1 MTADA
6 KGEILELKST
16 INTMVDQLNT
26 FASEVTRVAR
36 EVGTEGKLGGQ
47 AQVKGVSGIWEDLTT
62 NVNTMA
68 ANLTNQVRA
77 IAEVARA
84 VTKGDFTRFITVEA
98 YGEMNTLKTIIN
110 EMICTLKE
118 MLIKTALANEAN
130 RAKTEFMANMS
141 HEIRTPMNGI
151 IGMTELALDTQLS
164 SEQRDYLKLVHS
176 SALGLLTII
185 NDILDFSKIEAG
197 KLDIEHIDMSLHET
211 LGDTLKALALK
222 AHEKGIELLSDIEP
236 TLPDKLIGDPVRLRQ
251 VIINLVGN
259 AIKFTS
265 KGEVVLSVQMQQ
277 RNADSVVLH
286 FAVRDTGIG
295 IPADKLSVI
304 FEAFSQ
310 ADGSITRKYGG
321 TGLGLTISTRL
332 VQLMQGKLTAE
343 SVPDKGSLFHFTA
356 TFGLGRDESPHQ
368 KQQTAILSSRRVLL
382 VDANITSRRILS
394 QMLLH
399 WQMEPVL
406 VDTVHEATELFA
418 ESSLAQKPFE
428 YVLLVSQIPDDLEGL
443 TVAQFTENRI
453 ITKETMIIL
462 MLSPT
467 TSKRD
472 ILSQHSCPP
481 MCAYLNKPVGQSELL
496 YALLK
501 PFEKEPIHMA
511 STGSDTTAGG
521 SPLLT
526 VQGKPKQKI
535 LLAEDNVVNQK
546 LAIRLLERFGYA
558 VTLADN
564 GRKAVEA
571 ARGHRFDLILM
582 DVQMPEMGGFEA
594 TAKIRELEKRQ
605 GKGHTPIVA
614 MTAHAIQGYREKCLE
629 GGMDGYI
636 SKPIH
641 AESLKQTIES
651 FLNLSKDA

>member
-1 MTADA
+1 
-6 KGEILELKST
+6 
-16 INTMVDQLNT
+16 
-26 FASEVTRVAR
+26 
-36 EVGTEGKLGGQ
+36 VGTEGKLGGQ

-77 IAEVARA
+77 IAEVARS

-151 IGMTELALDTQLS
+151 IGMTELALDTQLN

-236 TLPDKLIGDPVRLRQ
+236 TLPDKLVGDPVRLRQ

-265 KGEVVLSVQMQQ
+265 QGEVVLSVKMHE
-277 RNADSVVLH
+277 RKADAVVLH

-295 IPADKLSVI
+295 IPPDKLSVI

-332 VQLMQGKLTAE
+332 VQLMQGKLTAD
-343 SVPDKGSLFHFTA
+343 SMPGKGSLFHFTA
-356 TFGLGRDESPHQ
+356 TFGLAREETSPR
-368 KQQTAILSSRRVLL
+368 QTAVLGGRRVLV
-382 VDANITSRRILS
+382 VDANETSRRILS
-394 QMLLH
+394 QTLLN
-399 WQMEPVL
+399 WSMEPIV
-406 VDTVHEATELFA
+406 VDTVREAIQLYA
-418 ESSLAQKPFE
+418 ESVMVQRPFE

-443 TVAQFTENRI
+443 TIAQFSESQMV
-453 ITKETMIIL
+453 TKETTII
-462 MLSPT
+462 MALSPT
-467 TSKRD
+467 ATKRD
-472 ILSQHSCPP
+472 LVSWHSCPP
-481 MCAYLNKPVGQSELL
+481 TCAYISKPVGQSELL
-496 YALLK
+496 GALLK
-501 PFEKEPIHMA
+501 PFEKEPI
-511 STGSDTTAGG
+511 SLPSSSAGQHG
-521 SPLLT
+521 AT
-526 VQGKPKQKI
+526 DGQVVQEKPRQRI

-546 LAIRLLERFGYA
+546 LAIRLLERFGYS

-564 GRKAVEA
+564 GRKAVDIA
-571 ARGHRFDLILM
+571 KTQSFDLILM

-594 TAKIRELEKRQ
+594 TAKIRAHESKLAPPQ
-605 GKGHTPIVA
+605 GHTPIVA

-651 FLNLSKDA
+651 FLCMAKDS

>member
-1 MTADA
+1 
-6 KGEILELKST
+6 
-16 INTMVDQLNT
+16 
-26 FASEVTRVAR
+26 
-36 EVGTEGKLGGQ
+36 
-47 AQVKGVSGIWEDLTT
+47 
-62 NVNTMA
+62 MA

-118 MLIKTALANEAN
+118 MLIKTTLANEAN

-164 SEQRDYLKLVHS
+164 SEQRDCLKLVHS

-197 KLDIEHIDMSLHET
+197 KLEIEHIDMSLHET

-265 KGEVVLSVQMQQ
+265 KGEVVLSVKMLK
-277 RNADSVVLH
+277 RHADSVVFH
-286 FAVRDTGIG
+286 FAVCDTGIG

-343 SVPDKGSLFHFTA
+343 SIPDKGSLFHFTA
-356 TFGLGRDESPHQ
+356 TFGLGRDDP
-368 KQQTAILSSRRVLL
+368 SSQRPQASFLKTRRVLL

-394 QMLLH
+394 NMLLH
-399 WQMEPVL
+399 WQMEPVI
-406 VDTVHEATELFA
+406 VNTVHEAANIFA
-418 ESSLAQKPFE
+418 ESQAKEQPFH
-428 YVLLVSQIPDDLEGL
+428 YVLLVAQIPDDLEGL
-443 TVAQFTENRI
+443 TIAQFTENRM
-453 ITKETMIIL
+453 ITKETMVIL
-462 MLSPT
+462 MFSPS

-481 MCAYLNKPVGQSELL
+481 MCAYLNKPVAQSELL

-501 PFEKEPIHMA
+501 PLENGPIHIPIVEQDF
-511 STGSDTTAGG
+511 SGEP
-521 SPLLT
+521 PLLIT
-526 VQGKPKQKI
+526 QGKPKQRI
-535 LLAEDNVVNQK
+535 LLAEDNIVNQK

-558 VTLADN
+558 VTLAEN

-571 ARGHRFDLILM
+571 AREQRFDLILM

-594 TAKIRELEKRQ
+594 TTLIRDYEKQ
-605 GKGHTPIVA
+605 QNLGHTPIVA

-651 FLNLSKDA
+651 FLNISKD